1 MVKLPRSAAIIILAI
16 LFSVS
21 IASGAITPAASQ
33 KNVKAPPVVKAGEV
47 KIPSDFG
54 RITEKFDA
62 GGDKLVVHMQDAH
75 TNYEAQKNAALI
87 LDDLINKYGLYLIL
101 VEGGSRDVSLNQ
113 YREQMSLEDRKKTA
127 EESLKNGVIAGEE
140 YLNIVSDYPMKL
152 QGIEDR
158 ALYDENMKA
167 FLEVDK
173 LKQEALSYVKTISEA
188 AANVKPKVYTKA
200 LQELDEKRIGF
211 KEEKVTLNEYVNYLN
226 ALAKPQSAAKKNW
239 FARIWEMIL
248 IFLSKIGLIKYTPP
262 SRIDLAA
269 YPNYKALM
277 SSMEIEKGIDFAE
290 VEKERADVIDL
301 LSKKLNQNDLSELLN
316 KSVDFK
322 AAKITQAQYHS
333 YLKDIMAKS
342 KIGMKEYPNLNKY
355 VQYVSLYEKIDSAA
369 LFKEMKAL
377 QSAIE
382 QALAANEEQKRLLA
396 IAKNLELMTEFIDLE
411 LTPDD
416 FDYFKQNEGEFNAAA
431 WVRFLNDQL
440 AKYKL
445 TQRVP
450 ENAGS
455 IEKII
460 PHLKNFYT
468 IARKRDDIF
477 LNNTRKYMNEEGVNL
492 SVLIAGGFHTPN
504 LMKLFRENKISYI
517 VVAPKV
523 LKPTDEKLY
532 HKILTEGWAPAE
544 K

>member
-1 MVKLPRSAAIIILAI
+1 MNKLSRPAAIIISAI

-21 IASGAITPAASQ
+21 VSSAAITPAVPQ
-33 KNVKAPPVVKAGEV
+33 KNAKPAPVVRAGEV
-47 KIPSDFG
+47 QVPSDFG

-62 GGDKLVVHMQDAH
+62 GDDKLVVHMQDAH
-75 TNYEAQKNAALI
+75 TNYEAQKNAAMI

-113 YREQMSLEDRKKTA
+113 YREQMSLEERRKTA

-173 LKQEALSYVKTISEA
+173 LKEAAVLFTNLLTSASTSLKPKIYNKALKEFDDKRLGFKDGKVPLAEYVKYIS
-188 AANVKPKVYTKA
+188 
-200 LQELDEKRIGF
+200 D
-211 KEEKVTLNEYVNYLN
+211 
-226 ALAKPQSAAKKNW
+226 LAKSKKINI
-239 FARIWEMIL
+239 A
-248 IFLSKIGLIKYTPP
+248 S
-262 SRIDLAA
+262 
-269 YPNYKALM
+269 YPNYSKLIT
-277 SSMEIEKGIDFAE
+277 STELEKGIDFTA
-290 VEKERADVIDL
+290 VEKERADAIDI
-301 LSKKLNQNDLSELLN
+301 LSKKLNQDDLSELLS

-322 AAKITQAQYHS
+322 SGKATQGQYHS
-333 YLKDIMAKS
+333 YLKGIMAKS
-342 KIGMKEYPNLNKY
+342 KVNIKDYPNLEKYEKY
-355 VQYVSLYEKIDSAA
+355 VALYETIDSAA
-369 LFKEMKAL
+369 LFREIKAL
-377 QSAIE
+377 ESALE
-382 QALAANEEQKRLLA
+382 QALATGEEQKRLIA
-396 IAKNLELMTEFIDLE
+396 ISKNLELMKEFVNLE

-416 FDYFKQNEGEFNAAA
+416 FEYFKQNEGEFNAAV

-440 AKYKL
+440 MKHKL
-445 TQRVP
+445 TQRLP
-450 ENAGS
+450 ENPSS

-460 PHLKNFYT
+460 PNLKNFYT
-468 IARKRDDIF
+468 IARKRDEVF
-477 LNNTRKYMNEEGVNL
+477 LSNTRKYMDEEGVNL

-504 LMKLFRENKISYI
+504 LLKLFRESKISYI

-523 LKPTDEKLY
+523 MTPTDDKLY

-544 K
+544 QK